1 MASCTFPLDIIVIT
15 DTSLLKEKASK
26 SIFSQF
32 LNLFTL
38 SGTRIN
44 YGPYMHNE
52 WARTAGTN
60 SEEGGT
66 RKPSS
71 ASQVPPPLLF
81 LDQTEAQRAEKIF
94 WRPAPLP
101 PPPYLR
107 FWMTGPPLDLA
118 LSVDLCTDHVHNLPS
133 PCAASSQAFSV
144 SAFQWRIQDEQTK
157 RLTKT
162 TWPETHWL
170 CTIMRPRDMA
180 SALWQKPK
188 NKKEQNPGGV
198 LPYKRLMGMCRWMGS
213 LFTTGVTILGIHF
226 QQSY

>member
-1 MASCTFPLDIIVIT
+1 MTTTNMASYTFPLDIIVIT

-38 SGTRIN
+38 SGTRYSWCPNIIN

-52 WARTAGTN
+52 LARTAGTT

-66 RKPSS
+66 RKPSW
-71 ASQVPPPLLF
+71 ASQVRPLLF
-81 LDQTEAQRAEKIF
+81 LDQNIF
-94 WRPAPLP
+94 WGDQP

-107 FWMTGPPLDLA
+107 FWMTGPPLDPA
-118 LSVDLCTDHVHNLPS
+118 LSVDLCTDHAHNLLS

-144 SAFQWRIQDEQTK
+144 NAFQWRIQDEQTQ
-157 RLTKT
+157 RLTQT

-170 CTIMRPRDMA
+170 RTIMRPRGKCIT
-180 SALWQKPK
+180 WQKPK
-188 NKKEQNPGGV
+188 NKKEQNPGGYF
-198 LPYKRLMGMCRWMGS
+198 LIRG
-213 LFTTGVTILGIHF
+213 
-226 QQSY
+226 